1 MKQTRAA
8 KRIEAR
14 YIPDGAKEIKDS
26 KSSAVVYVYQYDNK
40 TYKPS
45 CKFMVIG
52 YSATRKNHE
61 FHYYYTTEAERDNK
75 IQSFFEVV
83 RITEAEKDRRK
94 QERKNTPDH
103 DIKQGELFYES
114 WGYDQTNINFY
125 QVVKTL
131 PKSVYIREVASTVVE
146 DLASQELV
154 APVSDHFIGKEM
166 IKRVNNVGT
175 DYCLRMTSFST
186 AFTWSGTPLARTGP
200 YHQR

>member
-1 MKQTRAA
+1 MPNNKANA
-8 KRIEAR
+8 RIEAR

-26 KSSAVVYVYQYDNK
+26 KSSAVVYVYQYDNMA
-40 TYKPS
+40 
-45 CKFMVIG
+45 KFFAIG
-52 YSATRKNHE
+52 YSATRKNHD
-61 FHYYYTTEAERDNK
+61 FHYYYPTEADRNSKLESFFDAVRTTEAEK
-75 IQSFFEVV
+75 E
-83 RITEAEKDRRK
+83 RRK

-154 APVSDHFIGKEM
+154 EPVSDHFIGKEM

-186 AFTWSGTPLARTGP
+186 AFTWSGKPLARTGP
-200 YHQR
+200 YHLR

>member
-1 MKQTRAA
+1 MTNNKANA
-8 KRIEAR
+8 RIEAR

-26 KSSAVVYVYQYDNK
+26 KSSAVVYVYQYEDNA
-40 TYKPS
+40 
-45 CKFMVIG
+45 KFFAIG
-52 YSATRKNHE
+52 YSATRKKCD
-61 FHYYYTTEAERDNK
+61 FYIYYSTEAERDNK
-75 IQSFFEVV
+75 IQSFFEAV
-83 RITEAEKDRRK
+83 RMTEAEKDRRK